1 MRTYIKEI
9 KYMEQKIQ
17 RCEIAYGAL
26 FNTVYGYLDD
36 GKAIIVGHYWH
47 EENVDAKEE
56 DFVGLTV
63 AEATELLSQKRQL
76 KV

>member
-1 MRTYIKEI
+1 
-9 KYMEQKIQ
+9 MEQTIQ
-17 RCEIAYGAL
+17 RCEIAYGEL

-63 AEATELLSQKRQL
+63 AEAKELLIQKRQP